1 MYEININRIKMKLK
15 RATVECLA
23 GIFSAEHLNKE
34 YFELELYMSK
44 YFTAFKQPI
53 TMLPVF
59 KSKTKQHVSSWGSPM
74 FN

>member
-34 YFELELYMSK
+34 YFELELYISSSK
-44 YFTAFKQPI
+44 YLTAFKQPI

-59 KSKTKQHVSSWGSPM
+59 KSKTKQQVSS
-74 FN
+74 